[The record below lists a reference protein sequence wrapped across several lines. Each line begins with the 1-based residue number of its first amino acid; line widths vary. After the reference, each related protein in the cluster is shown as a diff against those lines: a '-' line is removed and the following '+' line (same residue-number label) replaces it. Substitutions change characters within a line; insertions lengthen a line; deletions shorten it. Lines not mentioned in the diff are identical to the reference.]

1 MENFTI
7 SNDFN
12 STKDSLLDATD
23 VLKTEKFT
31 EQIPGSISEPN
42 PFKTTEIGTLALS
55 NTTEPTS
62 VFNLFETTGSLA
74 TEETTMVPI
83 QEVS

>member
-7 SNDFN
+7 SNDFD
-12 STKDSLLDATD
+12 STNDSLLDATD
-23 VLKTEKFT
+23 VLRTEKFT
-31 EQIPGSISEPN
+31 ELIPGSVSESNPVKTIEISS
-42 PFKTTEIGTLALS
+42 LALL

-62 VFNLFETTGSLA
+62 VFNLFETTGSPA

>member
-7 SNDFN
+7 SNDFDRTN
-12 STKDSLLDATD
+12 DSLLDATD
-23 VLKTEKFT
+23 FIKTEKFT
-31 EQIPGSISEPN
+31 ELIPGSVSEPN
-42 PFKTTEIGTLALS
+42 PVKTTQISSLALS

-83 QEVS
+83 QEVG